1 MVSMILVTGATG
13 QLGYDVCRCLKM
25 RGMEYTGL
33 GSADCDITDLL
44 AVRRVFREKAPHA
57 IIHCAAYTQ
66 VDRAED
72 EPEKC
77 MAVNAAG
84 TQNLALACR
93 DSGAKMLYISSDYV
107 FPGNGDGFYKPDDE
121 TNPQNIYGKS
131 KLAGEI
137 AVRELVKQHF
147 IVRTSWVFG
156 KNGGNFIK
164 TMLQLAQTHDQ
175 LNVVGDQVGSPTYS
189 ADLAILLCDMIETEK
204 YGIYHATNEGTCS
217 WAELAAETFRLAGKN
232 VRVKAVTTEQYGAKA
247 ARPHNSR
254 MSKDKLDLMGFSRLP
269 VWTDAVQ
276 RFLIENK

>member
-1 MVSMILVTGATG
+1 MILVTGATG